1 VPTPIAHEQISVVTD
16 GRSIVE
22 AYTKRRLPRDFSN
35 SPPSGATKYL
45 IVADPLYA
53 GRLGTCTLTIE
64 ATGGNYTVAQAL
76 LRHKS
81 MSTTLNLYR
90 KKITPEP
97 FQERTQGA
105 AAVTR
110 TEEG

>member
-1 VPTPIAHEQISVVTD
+1 VGAKVVM
-16 GRSIVE
+16 R
-22 AYTKRRLPRDFSN
+22 
-35 SPPSGATKYL
+35 GATKYL

-53 GRLGTCTLTIE
+53 GRRGTCTLIIE

-81 MSTTLNLYR
+81 MTTTLNLY
-90 KKITPEP
+90 KKQITPEA
-97 FQERTQGA
+97 FQERTEGV